1 MVTEASSGKFRDAL
15 VAARVPT
22 RAPPTRARA
31 RGARAARAS
40 PGSSGARDADG
51 DVGGHGGA
59 YGHGI
64 PLEEWAQEDFA
75 EAYKDEADF
84 QALDAHGK
92 PLVRSP
98 ERLARLNGAAGAE
111 RRARRERR
119 GARAGRRRRARAGVP
134 ADGG

>member
-15 VAARVPT
+15 VAARVPH
-22 RAPPTRARA
+22 ACVGADPRARA
-31 RGARAARAS
+31 RRTGRAGFTGLQRRA
-40 PGSSGARDADG
+40 GADG
-51 DVGGHGGA
+51 DGRGHGGA
-59 YGHGI
+59 CGHGI

-98 ERLARLNGAAGAE
+98 ERLARRNGRGWRSAT
-111 RRARRERR
+111 RARGAR
-119 GARAGRRRRARAGVP
+119 GARAGAAACTRWCAC
-134 ADGG
+134 